1 MQGCDVCFNFLPFW
15 LIHKTCFWQPCFFF
29 FFFFKSICFIFLYLP
44 SFQFPSQYQL
54 SKANLRSQLRHS
66 PQLFRSILVL
76 TSSLWDSHS
85 HPPYSLS
92 TPSLRSPLLLMCLPL
107 SQASHPFLSQR
118 QLALI
123 SLCSPWLHLLQQ
135 LQSQGDPLWFLVN
148 FQPSCSLWLSCQVRL
163 THSSY
168 KQQFSPWGYLLTW
181 DRLLRLHFPLEMFS
195 IRYCVG
201 WQEGGRQ
208 RVWFQ

>member
-29 FFFFKSICFIFLYLP
+29 FFFFFFFFSLFFFFLLFSFFFFRLFFFFKSICFIFLYLP

-135 LQSQGDPLWFLVN
+135 LQSQGDPLWFLVS
-148 FQPSCSLWLSCQVRL
+148 FQPSCSL
-163 THSSY
+163 
-168 KQQFSPWGYLLTW
+168 
-181 DRLLRLHFPLEMFS
+181 
-195 IRYCVG
+195 
-201 WQEGGRQ
+201 
-208 RVWFQ
+208 